1 VSPVTAQAGAA
12 MSLHI
17 LASRALVGDPQ
28 HREGVKGA
36 FTTATIHTGGDEF
49 VSIIAF
55 GLDGERLAEHSKG
68 SPLSVVGRA
77 TLSSW
82 IGRDGIEK
90 HGLNVVVEQLA
101 SLKPKAQRRARAY
114 PESRTRPTYRD
125 EGSTLKSDEV
135 DDLFLDEDVR

>member
-1 VSPVTAQAGAA
+1 MTAQAGAA

-17 LASRALVGDPQ
+17 LASGALVGDPQ
-28 HREGVKGA
+28 RREGVKGA
-36 FTTATIHTGGDEF
+36 YTTATICSGGDEF

-55 GLDGERLAEHSKG
+55 GLDGEPLAEHSKG
-68 SPLSVVGRA
+68 SPLSVVDRA
-77 TLSSW
+77 KLSSW

-101 SLKPKAQRRARAY
+101 SLKPKAQRRAGAY
-114 PESRTRPTYRD
+114 PKSRTRPTYRD